1 MFRLYK
7 KVRLGYKQSLY
18 KMYTKT
24 CFKYKTMLKKNM
36 LKMTYHTNS

>member
-24 CFKYKTMLKKNM
+24 FFKYKTMLKKKYVENDIP
-36 LKMTYHTNS
+36 HNS